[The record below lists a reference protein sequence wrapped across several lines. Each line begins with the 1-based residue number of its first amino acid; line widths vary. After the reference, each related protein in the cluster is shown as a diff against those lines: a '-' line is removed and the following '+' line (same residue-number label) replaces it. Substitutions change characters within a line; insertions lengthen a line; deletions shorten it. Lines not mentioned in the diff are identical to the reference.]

1 MSSCLRTDMRHLI
14 WILLALALILGLPFF
29 MRTDAPLSGSA
40 QDTVVVIT
48 PHPESIR
55 LEFMR
60 GFSRWYET
68 ETGRSVRVDYRMIG
82 GTSEISRFLTSEYT
96 NAFRNYWERELG
108 QRWSSQVQHAFNNPQ
123 VELPDDP
130 ANDNAAQ
137 QARRAFLESSVSSG
151 IDVFFGGGSY
161 DHSVHAA
168 RGHLVDAGLLDAY
181 PEWFIESAEP
191 GEVPSAIP
199 QQFAG
204 ERFYDPEGR
213 WHGAVLAS
221 YGLIYNRDVVEQLG
235 IEQVPQQWTDL
246 TDPRYFGQIAVSDPT
261 MSGAMTQAFEMVI
274 QQQMQELLSELREAH
289 PSADPAE
296 LDRRAAEEGWLRGMQ
311 VIQLISANARY
322 FTDSSTKPNIDVS
335 LGDSAAGM
343 TIDFYGRFQQETI
356 QARGGGDRFVF
367 FNPPGGSTISA
378 DPISLLRGAR
388 NDSVARAYIRYVLSE
403 EGQKLW
409 NFKVGTP
416 GGPETYALR
425 RPPIRPSLYRE
436 ELQTYRSDPDYNPY
450 LAAEGFH
457 YRGDWTGRL
466 FTEIRFLIR
475 VCFMDVRDELAQ
487 AWKAIL
493 SARAEGRIDDAD
505 RALAVLSDL
514 SAIDY
519 EQTQTEIRDALRR
532 SALSEVQLARDLS
545 RHFSEQYRNAR
556 RIANGRE

>member
-1 MSSCLRTDMRHLI
+1 MRHLI
-14 WILLALALILGLPFF
+14 WILLALALILGLPFAL
-29 MRTDAPLSGSA
+29 RTDAPVSGTA
-40 QDTVVVIT
+40 EDTVVVIT

-60 GFSRWYET
+60 GFSRWYEE
-68 ETGRSVRVDYRMIG
+68 ETGRTVRVDYRMIG

-96 NAFRNYWERELG
+96 NAFRNHWEGELG
-108 QRWSSQVQHAFNNPQ
+108 RRWSSQIQHAFNNPDI
-123 VELPDDP
+123 ELPQDPDD
-130 ANDNAAQ
+130 DNAAQ
-137 QARRAFLESSVSSG
+137 QARRAFLESNVSSG

-168 RGHLVDAGLLDAY
+168 RGHLVDAGLLDAH
-181 PEWFIESAEP
+181 PEWFIETAEP
-191 GEVPSAIP
+191 GEIPSGIP
-199 QQFAG
+199 QSFAG

-221 YGLIYNRDVVEQLG
+221 YGIIYNKDVVEQLG
-235 IEQVPQQWTDL
+235 LEHMPRNWADL

-274 QQQMQELLSELREAH
+274 QQQMQAHLEALREEH
-289 PSADPAE
+289 PSADPE
-296 LDRRAAEEGWLRGMQ
+296 QLDARAAEEGWVKGMQ
-311 VIQLISANARY
+311 VIQLIAANARY

-356 QARGGGDRFVF
+356 EARGGGDRFVF
-367 FNPPGGSTISA
+367 YNPPGGSTISA

-425 RPPIRPSLYRE
+425 RPPIRPDFYRDE
-436 ELQTYRSDPDYNPY
+436 WQVYRSDPDYNPY

-475 VCFMDVRDELAQ
+475 VSFMDVRDELAR

-493 SARAEGRIDDAD
+493 NARAEGRTDDAD

-519 EQTQTEIRDALRR
+519 ASTQSGIR
-532 SALSEVQLARDLS
+532 SALRESPLSQVQLARDLS
-545 RHFSEQYRNAR
+545 RHFRDQYRIAL
-556 RIANGRE
+556 RIANGQ